1 MKEQRTS
8 LRKRVTRGLAGIA
21 CAGVF
26 LGSILIGCATSGKQ
40 GGLFGNYG
48 QLKSSKE
55 IIIIFSIW
63 WISYIS

>member
-26 LGSILIGCATSGKQ
+26 LATSFLGCAISGKQ
-40 GGLFGNYG
+40 GSFFGDYE